1 MAFDRAVAPR
11 TRPLC
16 VPTALAVLLLAAT
29 AAVLLAM
36 GPTLKI
42 PGVVHQGAVQYEI
55 KPMTE
60 AYDHGNGDVHIIFFV
75 DRAGQ
80 PMHPMPDEGW
90 KHTSLPGK
98 HDLFV
103 TPTSHATYTCSR
115 GGTTVTGTDSLGDI
129 GGQRSQYGVIRAP
142 INSFRFDKYRAWR

>member
-90 KHTSLPGK
+90 KHPSLPCK

-115 GGTTVTGTDSLGDI
+115 GGTTVTGTDSLGDG